1 MVGSNTTVALVRI
14 RSNLCD
20 DIAFNI
26 RKWLT
31 NENYG
36 FQQPTSQGLKM
47 IEQTKTPGCLNDPQ
61 HGNLYDVCS
70 NRLLVHLVNQR
81 EIYLHL
87 E

>member
-1 MVGSNTTVALVRI
+1 MGSNTAVTLVRI
-14 RSNLCD
+14 DPICMT
-20 DIAFNI
+20 I
-26 RKWLT
+26 WLT

-47 IEQTKTPGCLNDPQ
+47 IEQTKSPGCLNGPQ
-61 HGNLYDVCS
+61 NGNLYDVCS